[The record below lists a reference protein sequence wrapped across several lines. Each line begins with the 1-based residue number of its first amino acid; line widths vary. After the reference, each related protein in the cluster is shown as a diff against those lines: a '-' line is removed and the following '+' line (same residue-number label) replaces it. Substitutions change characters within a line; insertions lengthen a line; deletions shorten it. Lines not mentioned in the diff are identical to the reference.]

1 MADANENA
9 PLAELKMCQLK
20 AKGLMEEIDRR
31 STKPTV
37 VCNKCGAKANE
48 ANQVHNPLPLKQKT
62 SDSFWG

>member
-1 MADANENA
+1 MADVNDDSPIE
-9 PLAELKMCQLK
+9 LLKMCQLK

-48 ANQVHNPLPLKQKT
+48 ADQVHNPLPLKKKL